1 MRRRWYGRTH
11 IAPPH
16 HSILPHPAP
25 HAEPAGAGHPLW
37 LPLAERRRQGGHE
50 APHRRRGCQRSDGPA
65 PADSLF
71 CLSPCVRYCRSR
83 FPLARRRGAS
93 DTMDLEELLIR
104 NKEATYMLKVT
115 GDSMIEAGLLPGDLV
130 LVERRADAK
139 DGDIVIAQI
148 DQGWTMKYFR
158 KRGRKIWL
166 EPANKKYKPI
176 YPAQELK
183 IAAVV
188 IAAIRKY

>member
-1 MRRRWYGRTH
+1 MDTH
-11 IAPPH
+11 ALL
-16 HSILPHPAP
+16 S
-25 HAEPAGAGHPLW
+25 PLIQFY
-37 LPLAERRRQGGHE
+37 RD
-50 APHRRRGCQRSDGPA
+50 HRRMPSVQELTTLYGFRSKNATTRVLTKLLAAGLVAKDQTGKLLPTDHFAPLRVLGTVEAGFPSPA
-65 PADSLF
+65 EEEL
-71 CLSPCVRYCRSR
+71 
-83 FPLARRRGAS
+83 G
-93 DTMDLEELLIR
+93 DTLDLEDFLIR

-148 DQGWTMKYFR
+148 DQGWTMKYLR
-158 KRGRKIWL
+158 RRGRKLWL